1 MKKYDSSKPI
11 QEITSINNPKIK
23 LWSQLL
29 TKRGREV
36 QGMFILEGVHL
47 VREALQAN
55 LKLEVILF
63 SLEKGYP
70 TELPEPDDSSIEII
84 GVSDA
89 VLAKCSDTQ
98 TPQGVLA
105 VALKPE
111 WSKEQLLVQEH
122 GLVVVIDGVQDPGN
136 LGTIIRS
143 ADAVGAT
150 GVVLGRGTVDLYNPK
165 TIRST
170 MGSLFHLPILE
181 FDLHELLPLAR
192 QNNIQIVSTSLQ
204 AEKSCYELDMTQ
216 TIWFILGNEGSGV
229 SASIQ
234 PFISQQIIIPM
245 RGKAES
251 LNVAMAATVLMFEA
265 RRQRGYAAKINSYQS
280 K

>member
-1 MKKYDSSKPI
+1 MKKHDPSKTA

-29 TKRGREV
+29 TKRGREA
-36 QGMFILEGVHL
+36 QGKFILEGIHL
-47 VREALQAN
+47 VREALQAD

-70 TELPEPDDSSIEII
+70 DELPELEDSAIELI

-98 TPQGVLA
+98 TPQGVIA
-105 VALKPE
+105 VAFKPE
-111 WSKEQLLVQEH
+111 WSKEQLLEQTN
-122 GLVVVIDGVQDPGN
+122 GLVIVVDGVQDPGN

-181 FDLHELLPLAR
+181 FDLLELLPSAR
-192 QNNIQIVSTSLQ
+192 EKNIQIVSTSLQ
-204 AEKSCYELDMTQ
+204 ADQSCYELDMTQ

-229 SASIQ
+229 SASLQ
-234 PFISQQIIIPM
+234 PYISQQVIIPM

-251 LNVAMAATVLMFEA
+251 LNVAMAGTVLLFEA
-265 RRQRGYAAKINSYQS
+265 SRQRGIVFREIGLL
-280 K
+280 